1 MAEEEEWRE
10 RLLINE
16 VITGGK
22 EEVSV
27 LLKCQRDR
35 GDIAIFLPC
44 FFHSIC
50 TYTRIVYPTTG
61 PCFWSLLSPAPF
73 DRSATFYSTARPWS
87 NLSVGIRDEA
97 SVTTRSSIQN
107 FHFKYPYVVTISR
120 SGYNKLNWL
129 KRKIYRGNVHDF
141 KFLRNPISRKKTAS
155 ARIKFHVNFP
165 RFFCGQ
171 GLLNFFIHAEVNK
184 FPYIFAALRQ
194 ENFSA
199 HLSAS
204 DDGGSGLPLRR
215 QFLSGEERIL
225 AAGVARKFLKRKKE
239 RKKDREIFPPFSLSR
254 YLLLISSGIVDRKL
268 INTYPRRN
276 ISSSTRLASSFFFP
290 SPSFFFRITYALHFH
305 ASTWKFNVQ
314 VLPAE

>member
-1 MAEEEEWRE
+1 M
-10 RLLINE
+10 
-16 VITGGK
+16 
-22 EEVSV
+22 
-27 LLKCQRDR
+27 
-35 GDIAIFLPC
+35 
-44 FFHSIC
+44 
-50 TYTRIVYPTTG
+50 
-61 PCFWSLLSPAPF
+61 
-73 DRSATFYSTARPWS
+73 
-87 NLSVGIRDEA
+87 
-97 SVTTRSSIQN
+97 
-107 FHFKYPYVVTISR
+107 
-120 SGYNKLNWL
+120 
-129 KRKIYRGNVHDF
+129 
-141 KFLRNPISRKKTAS
+141 RNPISRKKTAS
-155 ARIKFHVNFP
+155 ASIKFHVNFP

-290 SPSFFFRITYALHFH
+290 PPSSESLTRYTFTRHMKIQRSSSPRGINVSLRFH
-305 ASTWKFNVQ
+305 CGMFY
-314 VLPAE
+314 

>member
-1 MAEEEEWRE
+1 M
-10 RLLINE
+10 
-16 VITGGK
+16 
-22 EEVSV
+22 
-27 LLKCQRDR
+27 
-35 GDIAIFLPC
+35 
-44 FFHSIC
+44 
-50 TYTRIVYPTTG
+50 
-61 PCFWSLLSPAPF
+61 
-73 DRSATFYSTARPWS
+73 
-87 NLSVGIRDEA
+87 
-97 SVTTRSSIQN
+97 
-107 FHFKYPYVVTISR
+107 
-120 SGYNKLNWL
+120 
-129 KRKIYRGNVHDF
+129 
-141 KFLRNPISRKKTAS
+141 
-155 ARIKFHVNFP
+155 NFP

-276 ISSSTRLASSFFFP
+276 ISSSTRLASSFFSLFFLP
-290 SPSFFFRITYALHFH
+290 NHLRVTLSRVNMKIQRSSSPRGINVSLRFH
-305 ASTWKFNVQ
+305 CGMFY
-314 VLPAE
+314 